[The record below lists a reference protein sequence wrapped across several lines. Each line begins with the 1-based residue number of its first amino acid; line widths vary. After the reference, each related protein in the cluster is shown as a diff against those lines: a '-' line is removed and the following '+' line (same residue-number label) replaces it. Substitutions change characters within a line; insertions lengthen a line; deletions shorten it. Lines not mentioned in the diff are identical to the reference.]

1 MSLHRIILPLT
12 VILLDKCHSVN
23 NCSYNDLLQI
33 VKKLPSSDVRPVKN
47 WKTPTTVFIDLSL
60 YTIVNL
66 DTSLE
71 TLTTYIWFNMV
82 WNNEFLHWNPD
93 DFCDI
98 EKMLIANK
106 NFWLPDLY
114 IYETIE
120 SHRNGSD
127 IQYLDVSS
135 NGTISLSLPLRI
147 VSSCNLDLTKFPFDV
162 QKCTLSFGPYIHS
175 VEDINMV
182 TKLNSTQVFQNSKNI
197 FSSKGDWYLHDIT
210 VENSTFLV
218 NNVTYSQVVYEI
230 SIKRASVIF
239 VINLIIP
246 VCFLVILDIASMF
259 IHFETGE
266 RLDFK
271 IAVVLGFS
279 VLLLIL
285 NTMLPASDT
294 LPVLGIFCCVC
305 LAVMVTST
313 VGCIATSYMFMLSKT
328 KQNVPRWVKIWI
340 MKYLAR
346 VLFFKVHMPQQAE
359 LVSAE
364 SAEKG
369 NRVHKNTEICMTI
382 EVRKTKTQ
390 TDAELSVEVKLLKK
404 LLVEV
409 LNIRKKITCVM
420 DQDGTESDWHFASK
434 VVDRLFLIFYLLFAI
449 TMLAVVIKVWVT

>member
-12 VILLDKCHSVN
+12 VILLGTCHSEN
-23 NCSYNDLLQI
+23 NCSYNDVLQI

-47 WKTPTTVFIDLSL
+47 WKTPTRVFIDLSL
-60 YTIVNL
+60 YRVISL

-71 TLTTYIWFNMV
+71 TLTTYIWFTME

-93 DFCDI
+93 DFCGI
-98 EKMLIANK
+98 EKMLIPNK

-120 SHRNGSD
+120 SHSNGSEM
-127 IQYLDVSS
+127 QYLDVSS
-135 NGTISLSLPLRI
+135 NGTITNSKPLRI
-147 VSSCNLDLTKFPFDV
+147 VSSCNLDITKFPFDV

-175 VEDINMV
+175 VVDIIMV
-182 TKLNSTQVFQNSKNI
+182 TKLNSTQVFQNSKDI
-197 FSSKGDWYLHDIT
+197 FISKGDWYLLDIT
-210 VENSTFLV
+210 VLNTNFTTKNGL
-218 NNVTYSQVVYEI
+218 YSEIVYEI
-230 SIKRASVIF
+230 SIKRASVIY
-239 VINLIIP
+239 VVNLIIP
-246 VCFLVILDIASMF
+246 VCFLVLLDIASMF
-259 IHFETGE
+259 IHIETGE
-266 RLDFK
+266 RLGFK

-285 NTMLPASDT
+285 NEMLPASDT

-313 VGCIATSYMFMLSKT
+313 IGCIVTFHMFMLSES
-328 KQNVPRWVKIWI
+328 QPNLPPWVKIWI
-340 MKYLAR
+340 NKHLAR
-346 VLFFKVHMPQQAE
+346 VLFFKVKTTQQVE
-359 LVSAE
+359 LV

-390 TDAELSVEVKLLKK
+390 TDAELSVEVKLLKR

-409 LNIRKKITCVM
+409 LNIRKEITHVM

-434 VVDRLFLIFYLLFAI
+434 VVDRLFLIFYLLFVI